1 MTLSLEGFCMFVLCP
16 SQSEQTDC
24 RYRRNTLH
32 CTWRWREL
40 RCAHKFSGQHWMNL
54 MFFSFSSHLFRFLF
68 PQIHGEWRCLAV
80 CEVPVMALECVCF
93 SFLGQMALGI
103 RIAMSIFFFKTSL
116 RFLFRKKNSSSSSR
130 TGRVPCNRSAYDCIR
145 VSSNEI
151 DFRQPT
157 VFIQV
162 VNWFCIKK
170 VM

>member
-1 MTLSLEGFCMFVLCP
+1 MPLSLEGFCMFVLCP

-40 RCAHKFSGQHWMNL
+40 RCAHDFSGQHWMDL

-80 CEVPVMALECVCF
+80 CEVPEMALECVCF

-116 RFLFRKKNSSSSSR
+116 RFLFRKKKIVAR
-130 TGRVPCNRSAYDCIR
+130 RVELD
-145 VSSNEI
+145 
-151 DFRQPT
+151 
-157 VFIQV
+157 VFHVIEVHMIVYEYLRMRLISDNQQYSY
-162 VNWFCIKK
+162 K
-170 VM
+170 